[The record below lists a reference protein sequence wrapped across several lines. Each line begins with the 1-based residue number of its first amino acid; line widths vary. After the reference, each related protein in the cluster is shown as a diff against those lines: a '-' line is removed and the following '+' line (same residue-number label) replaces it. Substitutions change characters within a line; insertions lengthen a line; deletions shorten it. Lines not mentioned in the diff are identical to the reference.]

1 LIFVLLIQVIQEDA
15 SDYNDKA
22 VHCFNFKYEN
32 CENLDEVKLNSRRGS
47 VERMV
52 VEEKEKY

>member
-1 LIFVLLIQVIQEDA
+1 MLIQVIQEDA

-32 CENLDEVKLNSRRGS
+32 CEKLDEVKLNSRRGS